1 MADTGPLVRYDVL
14 GRPIK
19 STGDSF
25 LDDALAEAREDREQ
39 RGIIRDWDWI
49 SDRVSELYEVA
60 KGDPVALRYVHTGN
74 VEDYATNVAVKILA
88 EGGWTKDVDT
98 AELVETTIRAGGWIQ
113 RNDLDEEVEEK
124 VKAGCAVLST
134 KLTTDLNREK
144 RRLHIQNV
152 RRITT
157 FTRSMG
163 IMLVSLIIPFT
174 HAIYP
179 PAASTSASSRTSPTR
194 FARPSCNGSRRKP
207 RTRRI
212 GPIEHSPRPRAHR
225 CALRGALHADARPHL
240 SVERVD
246 ALRRALPVLH
256 HPRHR
261 PGGRLAP
268 PGRKD

>member
-179 PAASTSASSRTSPTR
+179 PAAPYVGLPLMAWFAVIAFRLHKR
-194 FARPSCNGSRRKP
+194 FKQDIANSVRKAELQ
-207 RTRRI
+207 R
-212 GPIEHSPRPRAHR
+212 
-225 CALRGALHADARPHL
+225 
-240 SVERVD
+240 VEKET
-246 ALRRALPVLH
+246 
-256 HPRHR
+256 
-261 PGGRLAP
+261 
-268 PGRKD
+268 KDKEDWPD